1 MEKMKEMNTAIF
13 MIALLVFGFACM
25 HSASFAEAAPS
36 SSDAKQIYV
45 ERNSERKTTKASA
58 TNFTGDVTV
67 TRFFGSQNP
76 TGLSG
81 GVVSF
86 NPGARTAWHDHPN
99 GQLIIII
106 SGSGRVQ
113 QWGGPVI
120 EVNQGDLVWFPP
132 NVKHWHGAGPDQSM
146 SHISIADIVDGKSSG
161 WSELV
166 TDKQYDG
173 K

>member
-1 MEKMKEMNTAIF
+1 MKKTSIVIF
-13 MIALLVFGFACM
+13 MIALLVLGFVCM
-25 HSASFAEAAPS
+25 SLSHFAEAASS

-45 ERNSERKTTKASA
+45 ERNSERKTTKAPA
-58 TNFTGDVTV
+58 ANFTGDVTV
-67 TRFFGSQNP
+67 TRFFGSQNQA
-76 TGLSG
+76 GLSG

-120 EVNQGDLVWFPP
+120 EVNQGDLVWFPA

-166 TDKQYDG
+166 TDKQYNG